1 VGFSRKARSA
11 ALAASVAGSCIWLA
25 GCMGAPTYGTDKPSD
40 VQLLDDVS
48 NIVPIGS
55 LQDKKPPIKY
65 APRAPLVKP
74 ASTDVLPPPQNDIAN
89 ANNPN
94 WPESPEE
101 RRRNVRLAA
110 DLNKSSGSYDP
121 HVAPDTGKPTAVR
134 RTAGDPV
141 PYDQS
146 ADEGNPS
153 GWKPRAGSGQP
164 SEVVVRTKGDPI
176 VMGDF
181 KSSKEQS
188 AEFKRRMAEN
198 MQGSA
203 TERKYLSEPPLT
215 YREPAASAP
224 VGELGKPEW
233 KKERDAKKAAQIK
246 RKNDWWPF

>member
-1 VGFSRKARSA
+1 VGFSHKARSA
-11 ALAASVAGSCIWLA
+11 ALAASVAGCSVWLA

-40 VQLLDDVS
+40 LQLFDDVT

-55 LQDKKPPIKY
+55 MQDKKPPIKY
-65 APRAPLVKP
+65 RPRAPLVKP

-94 WPESPEE
+94 WPVSPED
-101 RRRNVRLAA
+101 RRRNMRLAA
-110 DLNKSSGSYDP
+110 DLNQSNGSYDP
-121 HVAPDTGKPTAVR
+121 HVTADTSKPDQVR
-134 RTAGDPV
+134 RSRGEAV

-146 ADEGNPS
+146 ADEGNSS
-153 GWKPRAGSGQP
+153 GWKPHMGRDQPTQVIVRTRGQP
-164 SEVVVRTKGDPI
+164 V

-181 KSSKEQS
+181 KSSKDQS

-215 YREPAASAP
+215 YRQPAATAP
-224 VGELGKPEW
+224 VGQLGTPEW

-246 RKNDWWPF
+246 KNSWWPF